1 MTPAKCAVT
10 GSTRERSARQ
20 KAREVV
26 SCRRSAWW
34 GLLLPLV
41 EISCAK
47 PRAVAVSTIP
57 TAAPVSLTAGSPMPT
72 PVAAPAP
79 SESEPVARIGT
90 KFRYPSAILQDERA
104 YWVDLPDEYESALN
118 AQKRYPVLYL
128 LDAEKFFAAAS
139 ATVKFMSQLGTI
151 PETIVVGIPSTA
163 QRTRDMTPTNSLKG
177 PNGEL
182 TQRRAKSGGADAFLS
197 SLQRE
202 LFPRIEAQYRTTP
215 YRVLAGQSLS
225 GLFALHAF
233 IQDPASF
240 HAIIAMDP
248 SLWWDEH
255 LLAKRAATSA
265 SLTKTLRNSVYIGT
279 ANHDAEKDEGRGPK
293 AATQAFSRALE
304 ALRAPS
310 LRSKVQAFEDE
321 HHGSVPFPSFYYG
334 LSFTFDGYR
343 VPTSDA
349 LQDVAAIVAHYRQ
362 FSERR
367 GATFEPPE
375 IAFATVAF
383 LLLFEQKKIDQAI
396 AVLEENAKRHPS
408 SPQAHDYLGQAHLA
422 KEDKPSA
429 IRCFERVLQLK
440 PGDEAAIQQL
450 QRVRGK

>member
-1 MTPAKCAVT
+1 MTPA
-10 GSTRERSARQ
+10 TRA
-20 KAREVV
+20 
-26 SCRRSAWW
+26 AWL

-47 PRAVAVSTIP
+47 PRAVPVATVS
-57 TAAPVSLTAGSPMPT
+57 TAAPVSSTERNPAQT
-72 PVAAPAP
+72 PPAP
-79 SESEPVARIGT
+79 PAASESGPVARIGA
-90 KFRYPSAILQDERA
+90 KFHYSSAILQDERA
-104 YWVDLPDEYESALN
+104 YWVDLPDEYESAIN
-118 AQKRYPVLYL
+118 AHKNYPVLYL
-128 LDAEKFFAAAS
+128 LDAERFFAAAS

-151 PETIVVGIPSTA
+151 PETIIVGIPSTA
-163 QRTRDMTPTNSLKG
+163 QRTRDMTPTHSLKG
-177 PNGEL
+177 PHGEI

-197 SLQRE
+197 SLQKE
-202 LFPRIEAQYRTTP
+202 LIPRIEAKYRTMP
-215 YRVLAGQSLS
+215 YRVLVGHSMS
-225 GLFALHAF
+225 GLFVLHAF

-265 SLTKTLRNSVYIGT
+265 SLTKSLRNSVYIGT

-293 AATQAFSRALE
+293 AATQAFSQALKS
-304 ALRAPS
+304 LPAPS

-321 HHGSVPFPSFYYG
+321 HHGSVPLPSFYYG

-343 VPTSDA
+343 VPTSGA
-349 LQDVAAIVAHYRQ
+349 LQDLAAIVEHYGQ
-362 FSERR
+362 FSEKR

-375 IAFATVAF
+375 VAFATVAY
-383 LLLFEQKKIDQAI
+383 LLLFEQKNVDQAV

-408 SPQAHDYLGQAHLA
+408 SPQAHEYLGQAYLA
-422 KEDKPSA
+422 KEDKASA

-440 PGDEAAIQQL
+440 PGDEGATQQL
-450 QRVRGK
+450 RSVRGK